1 MTHTIAAES
10 LAFGPHEDVGVGGHF
25 LGAAHTL
32 ECFRDCCYR
41 PLLSSSDA
49 YERWMRNGG
58 KDTAERAGE
67 IATHKHEEYEEYEE
81 HEGPAMDPVI
91 CEELDAYV
99 IRRREE
105 LGD

>member
-1 MTHTIAAES
+1 MTHTIAAEW
-10 LAFGPHEDVGVGGHF
+10 LAFGAYEDAGVGGHF

-32 ECFRDCCYR
+32 EGFRDCFYR
-41 PLLSSSDA
+41 PLLSSSYA

-67 IATHKHEEYEEYEE
+67 IGTHTHGEHEE
-81 HEGPAMDPVI
+81 PAMDPVS

-105 LGD
+105 FGD